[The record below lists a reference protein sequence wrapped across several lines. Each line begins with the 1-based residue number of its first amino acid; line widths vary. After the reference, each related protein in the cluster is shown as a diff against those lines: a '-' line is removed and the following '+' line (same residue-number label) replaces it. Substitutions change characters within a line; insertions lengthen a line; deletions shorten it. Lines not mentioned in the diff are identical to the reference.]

1 MRRPF
6 PRCIFAGL
14 AVITLAPGVRA
25 QTEKWKIDADHS
37 HATFLLIPSRAP
49 NEPWVAGIAR
59 ASGLATLNS
68 EDLSKIAL
76 RMSIY
81 PEGEGETLLTAD
93 DTLRPD
99 ALASLAFYSVL
110 SFQSERSVARQ
121 KDQVELSG
129 DLTMTHVTRASTTDW
144 SNSYSGSRYVDPVKK
159 TASREVSLTLV
170 TSKESIE
177 SDEKVG
183 LLRLVFVSDI
193 SREDFPELWTSLPD
207 SIWPAVVDD
216 RNCTMPALQVDL
228 RDYRGSTC
236 TGTVV
241 GPAIVRADFA
251 SPPEGKPEA
260 PADPQPIRDKIR
272 IVFQLRLKRP
282 Q

>member
-1 MRRPF
+1 MRGSF
-6 PRCIFAGL
+6 PRCVLAGM
-14 AVITLAPGVRA
+14 AVITFAQGIRA
-25 QTEKWKIDADHS
+25 QGAKWKVDADHS
-37 HATFLLIPSRAP
+37 HATFLLISSRAP
-49 NEPWVAGIAR
+49 TEPRVAGIAR
-59 ASGLATLNS
+59 ASGLASLNT
-68 EDLSKIAL
+68 EDPSKIAL

-81 PEGEGETLLTAD
+81 PEGEAETLLTAD

-99 ALASLAFYSVL
+99 ALASLAYYSVL
-110 SFQSERSVARQ
+110 SFKSERSIAKQ
-121 KDQVELSG
+121 KDEVQLSG
-129 DLTMTHVTRASTTDW
+129 ELTMTHVTRASTAAW
-144 SNSYSGSRYVDPVKK
+144 SNSYTGSRYVDPDKQTVSRDV
-159 TASREVSLTLV
+159 TLTLITSREA
-170 TSKESIE
+170 IE
-177 SDEKVG
+177 ADEKVG
-183 LLRLVFVSDI
+183 LLRLDFFADMN
-193 SREDFPELWTSLPD
+193 RGDFPELWTSLPD

-241 GPAIVRADFA
+241 GPAFVRAESA

-260 PADPQPIRDKIR
+260 AVRPQSKGDKIR

>member
-1 MRRPF
+1 MRETFHRLVLS
-6 PRCIFAGL
+6 AV
-14 AVITLAPGVRA
+14 AVIALARGVRA
-25 QTEKWKIDADHS
+25 QTEKWKMDGGHS
-37 HATFLLIPSRAP
+37 HATFLLISSRAP
-49 NEPWVAGIAR
+49 NEPRVAGIAR
-59 ASGLATLNS
+59 ASGLATVNS

-110 SFQSERSVARQ
+110 SFQSERSAAKQ
-121 KDQVELSG
+121 KDQPELDG
-129 DLTMTHVTRASTTDW
+129 ELTMTHVTRASTTAW
-144 SNSYSGSRYVDPVKK
+144 SNSYTGSRYVDPDKK
-159 TASREVSLTLV
+159 TVSRDVTLTLL

-177 SDEKVG
+177 SGEKVG
-183 LLRLVFVSDI
+183 LLRLEFVSDI
-193 SREDFPELWTSLPD
+193 SREDFPELWTNLPD

-216 RNCTMPALQVDL
+216 RNCTMPAFQVDM
-228 RDYRGSTC
+228 RAYRGSTC

-241 GPAIVRADFA
+241 GPAIVRADFG

-260 PADPQPIRDKIR
+260 AADPQPIRDKIR
-272 IVFQLRLKRP
+272 IVFQLRLKRS